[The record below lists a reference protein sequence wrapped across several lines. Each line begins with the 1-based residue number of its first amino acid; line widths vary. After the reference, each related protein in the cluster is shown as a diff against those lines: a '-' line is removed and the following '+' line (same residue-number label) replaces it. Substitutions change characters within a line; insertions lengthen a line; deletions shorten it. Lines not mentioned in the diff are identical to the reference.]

1 VIQATTAHAAAL
13 ALIHAAVFPRG
24 EAWGA
29 DAMALQLE
37 LPGAYGFIA
46 PAGGLVL
53 ARIAADEAEILTL
66 AVMSEHRRLGIARA
80 LLARAS
86 LHAADQG
93 ARVLFLEVSTRN
105 APARALYDGA
115 GFTEAGRRRT
125 YYRDGSDA
133 LLLRRA
139 LP

>member
-1 VIQATTAHAAAL
+1 
-13 ALIHAAVFPRG
+13 
-24 EAWGA
+24 
-29 DAMALQLE
+29 MALQLE

-53 ARIAADEAEILTL
+53 ARAVVDEAEILTL
-66 AVMSEHRRLGIARA
+66 AVMPAHRRSGIARA
-80 LLARAS
+80 LLAEAS
-86 LHAADQG
+86 AHAAERG

-105 APARALYDGA
+105 APARALYGNA
-115 GFTEAGRRRT
+115 GFTEAARRRD

-133 LLLRRA
+133 LLLRRT